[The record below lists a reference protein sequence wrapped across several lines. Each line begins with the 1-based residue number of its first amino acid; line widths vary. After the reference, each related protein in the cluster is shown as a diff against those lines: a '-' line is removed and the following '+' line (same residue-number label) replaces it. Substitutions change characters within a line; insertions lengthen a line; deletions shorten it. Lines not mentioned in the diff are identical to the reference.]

1 MEPGTSPDGEWPGSC
16 ASEPAAIHCI
26 ALWTR
31 HETTLWTIYGE
42 DCKFLLVKAYEKS
55 HPWITFSSADIN
67 ELRPQT
73 WMLLGEARA
82 ICEQI
87 ASTPLTPGLAEYLKE
102 VALIK
107 GAHATTAIEG
117 NTLDE
122 AQVAGIHRGEYTAPP
137 SRAYQEREVRNVLDA
152 LTDIDRRSLS
162 GALPPVTAELICDY
176 NRQVL
181 KDTEHAS
188 DARPGV
194 FRDHS
199 VVVGSYRG
207 APAEDC
213 PYLTHRLAEWLESN
227 EFRSDDPEAAF
238 ALTIIQ
244 AIYAHLYIAWIHP
257 FGDGNGRSA
266 RLLEFM
272 LLARSGLMPLL
283 AAHLLSNH
291 YNLTRDQYYR
301 ELEAA
306 SRSSSTGKFVA
317 YATQGLVDGLREQI
331 ELVRGQQLEVS
342 WTDYVTEIMS
352 QFPTSPAS
360 ARQRALVLAMPPNQ
374 VISRGE
380 LTGLTAELAAL
391 YARTGPRTLS
401 RDLNR
406 LARAGLIVREGRD
419 WKANVNLLYALLPP
433 TATNHLADQ

>member
-1 MEPGTSPDGEWPGSC
+1 M
-16 ASEPAAIHCI
+16 
-26 ALWTR
+26 
-31 HETTLWTIYGE
+31 
-42 DCKFLLVKAYEKS
+42 KAYEES
-55 HPWITFSSADIN
+55 HPWITFSAADIN
-67 ELRPQT
+67 DLRPQT
-73 WMLLGEARA
+73 WMQLGEARA

-87 ASTPLTPGLAEYLKE
+87 SSTPLTPGLAEYLKE

-122 AQVAGIHRGEYTAPP
+122 DQVAGIHRGEYTAPP

-152 LTDIDRRSLS
+152 LTDIDRQSLS
-162 GALPPVTAELICDY
+162 GELPPVTAELICDY

-194 FRDHS
+194 FRGHS
-199 VVVGSYRG
+199 VVVGNYRG

-213 PYLTHRLAEWLESN
+213 PLLVGRLAEWLEGT
-227 EFRSDDPEAAF
+227 EFRSDDADSIF
-238 ALTIIQ
+238 ALSIIQ
-244 AIYAHLYIAWIHP
+244 AVYAHLYIAWIHP
-257 FGDGNGRSA
+257 FGDGNGRTA

-272 LLARSGLMPLL
+272 LLARSGQMPLL

-301 ELEAA
+301 ELQAS
-306 SRSSSTGKFVA
+306 SRSGSTVNFVT
-317 YATQGLVDGLREQI
+317 YAIQGLLDGLQEQI

-342 WTDYVTEIMS
+342 WADYVTEVMNR
-352 QFPTSPAS
+352 FPTSSAS
-360 ARQRALVLAMPPNQ
+360 ARQRSLVLAMPADRA
-374 VISRGE
+374 VSRDD
-380 LTGLTAELAAL
+380 LIGLTPSLAAA

-406 LARAGLIVREGRD
+406 LAKAGLIVRDGQE

-433 TATNHLADQ
+433 QAPLNPSS

>member
-1 MEPGTSPDGEWPGSC
+1 
-16 ASEPAAIHCI
+16 
-26 ALWTR
+26 
-31 HETTLWTIYGE
+31 
-42 DCKFLLVKAYEKS
+42 
-55 HPWITFSSADIN
+55 
-67 ELRPQT
+67 
-73 WMLLGEARA
+73 MLLGEARA

-87 ASTPLTPGLAEYLKE
+87 ASTPLTPELAEHLQE

-137 SRAYQEREVRNVLDA
+137 SRAYQEREVRNVLDT
-152 LTDIDRRSLS
+152 LTDIDLRSLS

-188 DARPGV
+188 DAKPGV
-194 FRDHS
+194 LREHS
-199 VVVGSYRG
+199 VVVGNYRG

-213 PYLTHRLAEWLESN
+213 PYLIRRLAEWLEGS

-238 ALTIIQ
+238 ALSIIQ
-244 AIYAHLYIAWIHP
+244 AVYAHLYIAWIHP
-257 FGDGNGRSA
+257 FSDGNGRTA

-272 LLARSGLMPLL
+272 LLARSGQMPML

-301 ELEAA
+301 ELQAS
-306 SRSSSTGKFVA
+306 SRSSSTSNFVA
-317 YATQGLVDGLREQI
+317 YAIQGLLDGLQEQI
-331 ELVRGQQLEVS
+331 DLVRGQQLEVS
-342 WTDYVTEIMS
+342 WADYVTETMN
-352 QFPTSPAS
+352 QFPASSAS
-360 ARQRALVLAMPPNQ
+360 ARQRALVLAMPPDRS
-374 VISRGE
+374 VSRGE
-380 LTGLTAELAAL
+380 LAGLTPALAAS

-406 LARAGLIVREGRD
+406 LAKAGLIVRDGRD

-433 TATNHLADQ
+433 TATNHMADQ